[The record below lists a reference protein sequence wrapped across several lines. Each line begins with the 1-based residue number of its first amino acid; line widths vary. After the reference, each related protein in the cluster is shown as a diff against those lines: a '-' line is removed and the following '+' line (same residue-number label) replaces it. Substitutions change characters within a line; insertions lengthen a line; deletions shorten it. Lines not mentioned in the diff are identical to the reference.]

1 MQPTSNPATV
11 SLRRRVYN
19 FLLNDQQSEGA
30 RSSLDRFLFLLIL
43 LNLFALLLESSPVL
57 AAANAK
63 EFYWFDVFSVGIF
76 SVEYLLRIY
85 LAPEDPEYA
94 NANSPRWAYIS
105 SALGIVDLL
114 AILPFFIGLLLPIDS
129 RVLRVLRALR
139 ILKIT
144 RTLKE
149 AIIEFR
155 ALNQGRTTRQ
165 KVHAML
171 FPSEYGG
178 KLNVMIEVFLTFWI
192 VASVLS
198 IVLESVE
205 SIRVLFEPHFAFLD
219 VASFIVFAIE
229 YSLRIYAAP
238 EEDPSRKPLLAR
250 YRFFSSFS
258 GLLDLFA
265 ILPFIL
271 ELAFGGTLD
280 LRFLRIVRMVRL
292 LKLGRYSTASDTM
305 FAVIG
310 KELPVLIAAMFM
322 ITLLVFM
329 MAAFGFLLER
339 DAQPDKFENIPQ
351 SIYWAIITLAS
362 VGYGDISPITPGG
375 RFITVVLAL
384 IGIGIFAIP
393 AAILASGF
401 TDQLRSNRERIK
413 QELLAM
419 GRESEFDA
427 NTREEFFKA
436 ARQHHLSNHE
446 INEMIKLIEQG
457 EDPIKTPAGEFG
469 SLTLAAENPA
479 YALAQYRMLVARM
492 SELSSVVDNE
502 KMGHVIQQPGQ
513 ATELERSIWEQLN
526 RSRPKF

>member
-1 MQPTSNPATV
+1 
-11 SLRRRVYN
+11 
-19 FLLNDQQSEGA
+19 
-30 RSSLDRFLFLLIL
+30 
-43 LNLFALLLESSPVL
+43 
-57 AAANAK
+57 
-63 EFYWFDVFSVGIF
+63 
-76 SVEYLLRIY
+76 
-85 LAPEDPEYA
+85 
-94 NANSPRWAYIS
+94 
-105 SALGIVDLL
+105 
-114 AILPFFIGLLLPIDS
+114 
-129 RVLRVLRALR
+129 
-139 ILKIT
+139 
-144 RTLKE
+144 
-149 AIIEFR
+149 
-155 ALNQGRTTRQ
+155 TRQ

-178 KLNVMIEVFLTFWI
+178 KLNVMIEVFLIFWI

-271 ELAFGGTLD
+271 EAALGGTVD

-292 LKLGRYSTASDTM
+292 LKLGRYSSASDTM
-305 FAVIG
+305 FAVIR
-310 KELPVLIAAMFM
+310 KELPVLMAAMFM
-322 ITLLVFM
+322 IALLVFM

-351 SIYWAIITLAS
+351 SIYWAVITLAS
-362 VGYGDISPITPGG
+362 VGYGDISPVTPGG

-427 NTREEFFKA
+427 NAREEFIKA

-446 INEMIKLIEQG
+446 IDEMIKLIEQG
-457 EDPIKTPAGEFG
+457 EDPIETPAGEFG

-492 SELSSVVDNE
+492 SELSSVADNE
-502 KMGHVIQQPGQ
+502 KMSHVIEQPGQ